1 MSKEIFYTCP
11 ECEEDYVPNRSDQK
25 YCKQKCRNKKNN
37 RIYKSIN
44 SDTQPI
50 DRVLHRNYQILSGLQ
65 VSKLTRNELTSLGFN
80 LRYFTH
86 QTRLKKDNTP
96 VYCVY
101 HLGYYYR
108 PDNLIYIVKFNN

>member
-1 MSKEIFYTCP
+1 MTMKKNHDCP
-11 ECEEDYVPNRSDQK
+11 ICGNDKSLGRSDKK
-25 YCKQKCRNKKNN
+25 YCSTKCRNKKNN

-44 SDTQPI
+44 SDTQRI
-50 DRVLHRNYQILSGLQ
+50 DQILHRNYQILKQLQ

-86 QTRLKKDNTP
+86 QTRLKKDNTS

-101 HLGYYYR
+101 HLGYYYGS
-108 PDNLIYIVKFNN
+108 DKLIYIVEIKN